1 MKDDHILG
9 SHTRSE
15 EEIMNGSKEFPKFLG
30 LLEETRSTSLDKN
43 RTFWHGHWLS
53 VKTYQEKITRQTG

>member
-1 MKDDHILG
+1 
-9 SHTRSE
+9 
-15 EEIMNGSKEFPKFLG
+15 MNGSKEFPKFLG